1 MPLSLLNPWVIL
13 GILAALFGAYGA
25 GHHEGYA
32 ARDAEMQAQIAKM
45 NDEAR
50 DKERAMQAAANAT
63 ATNLRKAN
71 QDAQTQ
77 ISQLNADVSSGAR
90 RLSISASCVQ
100 ASPDARA
107 ADGTGGQT
115 RAELDATVAQTLIAI
130 AADGDNA
137 IRQANACADFYNQV
151 KAKQ

>member
-1 MPLSLLNPWVIL
+1 MPLSLLNPYVIL
-13 GILAALFGAYGA
+13 GIVLAVLSAFGV
-25 GHHEGYA
+25 GHHQGYA
-32 ARDAEMQAQIAKM
+32 ARDAEMQIQIAKM

-50 DKERAMQAAANAT
+50 DKEKAMQAAANAT

-71 QDAQTQ
+71 QDAQSQ
-77 ISQLNADVSSGAR
+77 INQLNADVSSGAR

-100 ASPDARA
+100 AGADAGA
-107 ADGTGGQT
+107 TSGAGNQT